1 MSICWNKNGK
11 TVTTTNQEVKIMD
24 RLVEGH
30 LYQNALAA
38 LTEAA
43 QVMKLDPNI
52 LERLK
57 KPKRAIIVSVPVR
70 MDDGTVKV
78 FDGYRVQH
86 SSTLGPCKGGIRYH
100 EGVNLSEVSALAMLM
115 TFKCALAGLPLGGA
129 KGGVRVNASKLSRSE
144 KQRLTRRYT
153 SEISL
158 FIGPDKDIPAPDV
171 GTDAQTMA
179 WIMDTFSQEVG
190 HAVPGVVTGKPID
203 IGGSLGRSTS
213 TGRGVIYC
221 VEEALNHLKIRPD
234 KNVKVAV
241 QGFGEVGGSA
251 ATCAEELGLSVVA
264 VSDVNGAIYNEKGLN
279 ITAVKEYY
287 AKNKTLKGF
296 KEADD
301 MSNED
306 LLISKCDILIPA
318 ALDGVIN
325 ETNVRKV
332 KAKIIAE
339 GANGPVTQ
347 DATHILSD
355 NGAFIIPD
363 VLANAGGV
371 IVSYFEWVQD
381 LQNFF
386 WSEKEINSRLRE
398 IITSSFKQVL
408 DQSQAQKID
417 MRKSA
422 LVTAVKRVSTAMLL
436 RGLYPQ

>member
-1 MSICWNKNGK
+1 VPEGTPNTGEK
-11 TVTTTNQEVKIMD
+11 MD
-24 RLVEGH
+24 RLAEGH
-30 LYQNALAA
+30 LYQNTLSQ
-38 LTEAA
+38 LVEAA
-43 QVMKLDPNI
+43 EMMKLDPNI

-57 KPKRAIIVSVPVR
+57 KPKRAIMVSVPVR
-70 MDDGTVKV
+70 MDDGNVKV

-129 KGGVRVNASKLSRSE
+129 KGGVRVNATKLSRSE

-153 SEISL
+153 SEISE
-158 FIGPDKDIPAPDV
+158 FIGPDKDIPAPDI

-179 WIMDTFSQEVG
+179 WIMDTYSQEQG
-190 HAVPGVVTGKPID
+190 HAVPGVVTGKPIE

-221 VEEALNHLKIRPD
+221 VEEACNVLKIKQD
-234 KNVKVAV
+234 YNVKVAV
-241 QGFGEVGGSA
+241 QGFGEVGASA
-251 ATCAEELGLSVVA
+251 ATCAQELGLCVTA
-264 VSDVNGAIYNEKGLN
+264 VSDVSCGLINEKGLN
-279 ITAVKEYY
+279 VPAVKEYY
-287 AKNKTLKGF
+287 AKNKTLKGY
-296 KEADD
+296 KEADTITND
-301 MSNED
+301 E
-306 LLISKCDILIPA
+306 LLVTKCDVLVPA
-318 ALDGVIN
+318 AIDGVIN
-325 ETNVRKV
+325 ESNAKKV
-332 KAKIIAE
+332 KAKIVAE

-347 DATHILSD
+347 EGHHILVD
-355 NGAFIIPD
+355 NGSFVVPD

-398 IITSSFKQVL
+398 IMMASFRVVH
-408 DQSQAQKID
+408 DHSVSQKTD

-422 LVTAVKRVSTAMLL
+422 LVAAVKRVSSAMLL
-436 RGLYPQ
+436 RGLSPQ

>member
-1 MSICWNKNGK
+1 
-11 TVTTTNQEVKIMD
+11 MD
-24 RLVEGH
+24 AILEGH
-30 LYQNALAA
+30 LYKNTLSQLID
-38 LTEAA
+38 AA
-43 QVMKLDPNI
+43 QLMKLDPNI

-57 KPKRAIIVSVPVR
+57 KPKRAIMVSVPTR

-78 FDGYRVQH
+78 FEGYRVQH

-115 TFKCALAGLPLGGA
+115 TFKCALSGLPLGGA

-153 SEISL
+153 SEISS
-158 FIGPDKDIPAPDV
+158 FIGPEKDIPAPDI

-179 WIMDTFSQEVG
+179 WIMDTYSQEQG
-190 HAVPGVVTGKPID
+190 YAVPGVVTGKPIE
-203 IGGSLGRSTS
+203 IGGSLGRNTS

-221 VEEALNHLKIRPD
+221 VEEACNHLKIKMDR
-234 KNVKVAV
+234 NVKVAV
-241 QGFGEVGGSA
+241 QGFGEVGAAA
-251 ATCAEELGLSVVA
+251 ATCADELGLSVVA
-264 VSDVNGAIYNEKGLN
+264 VSDVSGALYNEKGLN

-287 AKNKTLKGF
+287 AKNKTLQGYKDA
-296 KEADD
+296 EHL
-301 MSNED
+301 SND
-306 LLISKCDILIPA
+306 ALLELKCDILVPA
-318 ALDGVIN
+318 AIDGVIN
-325 ETNVRKV
+325 ESNAKKI
-332 KAKIIAE
+332 KARMIAE

-347 DATHILSD
+347 EAHHILTD
-355 NGAFIIPD
+355 NGVFVIPD
-363 VLANAGGV
+363 ILANAGGV

-398 IITSSFKQVL
+398 IMCSTFKGVLESSITHKT
-408 DQSQAQKID
+408 D

-422 LVTAVKRVSTAMLL
+422 MIAAVKRVSSAMLL